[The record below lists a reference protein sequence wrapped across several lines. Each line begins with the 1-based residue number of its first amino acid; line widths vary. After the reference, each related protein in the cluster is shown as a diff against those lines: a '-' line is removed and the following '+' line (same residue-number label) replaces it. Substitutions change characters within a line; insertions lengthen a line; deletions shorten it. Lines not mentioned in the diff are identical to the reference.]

1 MDGSHDEFGY
11 ALLLKVGW
19 TGSHRIQVTVHRH
32 EGASGVSL
40 VRARVESLWQAS
52 LPCRC
57 QVREQRPALPIVMG
71 PAAMWVHRYLSLDP
85 SQGEGQASRE
95 SRRGTLGVCATTARI
110 QARA

>member
-11 ALLLKVGW
+11 ALLLKVEW

-40 VRARVESLWQAS
+40 VRGRVESLWQAS

-71 PAAMWVHRYLSLDP
+71 AGGDV
-85 SQGEGQASRE
+85 GSRVSE
-95 SRRGTLGVCATTARI
+95 LRPVAR
-110 QARA
+110 